1 MVNKIIFIMSILA
14 LTFLFGPGYNIE
26 TGFYSISQAQAETG
40 VSVGKEMPTFN
51 ANTLNG
57 ENVQIGG
64 GTGMSYVLN
73 FWATWC
79 PPCKAELP
87 ELDEFAN
94 AHTEDVQ
101 LYAINIEESEN
112 TIMDFLQNNGYSL
125 PVLLDA
131 DGSISQEFRVRAV
144 PTTIIVD
151 SQGVIR
157 YRKTGGVTK
166 EELEKVLSNL

>member
-1 MVNKIIFIMSILA
+1 MVNKTIVIMSILMF
-14 LTFLFGPGYNIE
+14 TFLFGTGYNIE
-26 TGFYSISQAQAETG
+26 TGFYSINQAQAETG
-40 VSVGKEMPTFN
+40 VSVGKEMPTFT
-51 ANTLNG
+51 ANNLNG
-57 ENVQIGG
+57 ENVQVG
-64 GTGMSYVLN
+64 GTGVPYVLN

-87 ELDEFAN
+87 ELNEFAN

-101 LYAINIEESEN
+101 FYAINIEESGN
-112 TIMDFLQNNGYSL
+112 TITDFLQNNGYSL

-157 YRKTGGVTK
+157 YRKTGGVTE
-166 EELEKVLSNL
+166 EELENVLGTL

>member
-1 MVNKIIFIMSILA
+1 MVNKTIFIMTILVF
-14 LTFLFGPGYNIE
+14 TFLFGAGYNIE
-26 TGFYSISQAQAETG
+26 TGLYSINQAQAEIG
-40 VSVGKEMPTFN
+40 VSVGKEMPTFT
-51 ANTLNG
+51 ANNLNG
-57 ENVQIGG
+57 ENVQVG
-64 GTGMSYVLN
+64 GTGVPYVLN

-87 ELDEFAN
+87 ELNEFAN

-101 LYAINIEESEN
+101 FFAINIEESEN
-112 TIMDFLQNNGYSL
+112 TITDFLQNNGYSL

-144 PTTIIVD
+144 PTTIVVD

-166 EELEKVLSNL
+166 EELENVLSNL

>member
-1 MVNKIIFIMSILA
+1 MVNKTIFIMSIWVF
-14 LTFLFGPGYNIE
+14 TFLFGAGYNIE
-26 TGFYSISQAQAETG
+26 TGLYSINQAQAETG
-40 VSVGKEMPTFN
+40 VSVGKEMPTFT
-51 ANTLNG
+51 ANNLNG
-57 ENVQIGG
+57 ENVQVG
-64 GTGMSYVLN
+64 GTGVPYVLN

-87 ELDEFAN
+87 ELNEFAK
-94 AHTEDVQ
+94 AHTDDVQ
-101 LYAINIEESEN
+101 FYAINIEELAN
-112 TIMDFLQNNGYSL
+112 TITDFLQNNGYSL

-144 PTTIIVD
+144 PTTIVVD

-166 EELEKVLSNL
+166 EELENVLSNL

>member
-1 MVNKIIFIMSILA
+1 VNKIIFIMSILVFT
-14 LTFLFGPGYNIE
+14 LLFGTGYNVE
-26 TGFYSISQAQAETG
+26 TGDYLIRQAKADTG
-40 VSVGKEMPTFN
+40 VSVGKEMPTFT
-51 ANTLNG
+51 ANNLTG
-57 ENVQIGG
+57 ENVQVG
-64 GTGMSYVLN
+64 GTGVPYVLN

-87 ELDEFAN
+87 ELNAFAN

-101 LYAINIEESEN
+101 FYAINIEESEN
-112 TIMDFLQNNGYSL
+112 TITDFLQNNGYSL

-144 PTTIIVD
+144 PTTIVVD

-166 EELEKVLSNL
+166 EELENVLSNL

>member
-1 MVNKIIFIMSILA
+1 MVNKTIFIMSIWLF
-14 LTFLFGPGYNIE
+14 TFLFGAGYNFE
-26 TGFYSISQAQAETG
+26 TGLCSINQAQAETG
-40 VSVGKEMPTFN
+40 VSVGKEMPTFT
-51 ANTLNG
+51 ANNLNG
-57 ENVQIGG
+57 ENVQVG
-64 GTGMSYVLN
+64 GTGVPYVLN

-87 ELDEFAN
+87 ELNEFAN

-101 LYAINIEESEN
+101 FYAINIEESAN
-112 TIMDFLQNNGYSL
+112 TITDFLQNNGYSL

-144 PTTIIVD
+144 PTTIVVD

-166 EELEKVLSNL
+166 EELENVLSNL

>member
-1 MVNKIIFIMSILA
+1 MVNKTIFIMSIWLF
-14 LTFLFGPGYNIE
+14 TFLFGAGYNFE
-26 TGFYSISQAQAETG
+26 TGLCSINQAQAETG
-40 VSVGKEMPTFN
+40 VSVGKEMPTFT
-51 ANTLNG
+51 ANNLNG
-57 ENVQIGG
+57 ENVQVG
-64 GTGMSYVLN
+64 GTGVPYVLN

-87 ELDEFAN
+87 ELNEFAN

-101 LYAINIEESEN
+101 FFAINIEESAN
-112 TIMDFLQNNGYSL
+112 TITDFLQNNGYSL

-144 PTTIIVD
+144 PTTIVVD

-166 EELEKVLSNL
+166 EELENVLSNL

>member
-1 MVNKIIFIMSILA
+1 MVNKTIFIMSILVF
-14 LTFLFGPGYNIE
+14 TFLFGTGYNAE
-26 TGFYSISQAQAETG
+26 TGAYSICQAQAETG
-40 VSVGKEMPTFN
+40 VSVGKEMPTFT
-51 ANTLNG
+51 ANNLNG
-57 ENVQIGG
+57 ENVQVG
-64 GTGMSYVLN
+64 GTGVPYVLN

-87 ELDEFAN
+87 ELNEFAN

-101 LYAINIEESEN
+101 FYAINIEESEN
-112 TIMDFLQNNGYSL
+112 TITDFLQNTGYSL
-125 PVLLDA
+125 PILLDA

-144 PTTIIVD
+144 PTTIVVD

-166 EELEKVLSNL
+166 EELENVLSTL

>member
-1 MVNKIIFIMSILA
+1 MSTLVFT
-14 LTFLFGPGYNIE
+14 LLFGTGYNVE
-26 TGFYSISQAQAETG
+26 TGGYSIHQAKAETG
-40 VSVGKEMPTFN
+40 VSVGKEMPTFT
-51 ANTLNG
+51 ANNLNG
-57 ENVQIGG
+57 ENVQVG
-64 GTGMSYVLN
+64 GTGVPYVLN

-87 ELDEFAN
+87 ELNEFAN

-101 LYAINIEESEN
+101 FYAINIEESEN
-112 TIMDFLQNNGYSL
+112 TITDFLQNNGYSL

-144 PTTIIVD
+144 PTTIVVD

-166 EELEKVLSNL
+166 EELENVLSTL

>member
-1 MVNKIIFIMSILA
+1 MSIWLF
-14 LTFLFGPGYNIE
+14 TFLFGAGYNFE
-26 TGFYSISQAQAETG
+26 TGLCSINQAQAETG
-40 VSVGKEMPTFN
+40 VSVGKEMPTFT
-51 ANTLNG
+51 ANNLNG
-57 ENVQIGG
+57 ENVQVG
-64 GTGMSYVLN
+64 GTGVPYVLN

-87 ELDEFAN
+87 ELNEFAN

-101 LYAINIEESEN
+101 FYAINIEESAN
-112 TIMDFLQNNGYSL
+112 TITDFLQNNGYSL

-144 PTTIIVD
+144 PTTIVVD

-166 EELEKVLSNL
+166 EELENVLSNL

>member
-1 MVNKIIFIMSILA
+1 MVNKTIFIMSIWVF
-14 LTFLFGPGYNIE
+14 TFLFGAGYNIE
-26 TGFYSISQAQAETG
+26 TGLYSINQAQAETG
-40 VSVGKEMPTFN
+40 VSVGKEMPTFT
-51 ANTLNG
+51 ANNLNG
-57 ENVQIGG
+57 ENVQVG
-64 GTGMSYVLN
+64 GTGVPYVLN

-87 ELDEFAN
+87 ELNEFAN

-101 LYAINIEESEN
+101 FFAINIEESEN
-112 TIMDFLQNNGYSL
+112 TITDFLQNNGYSL

-144 PTTIIVD
+144 PTTIVVD

-166 EELEKVLSNL
+166 EELENVLSNL